1 MLTKQSDTMPVLSKC
16 EQQDFNGPGQKK
28 KFSENERRLRAINKK
43 IRNAKH
49 SEGEWNMPKIE
60 RLEKERDDILVLIQ
74 ADKKK
79 KKAEE
84 EKKMAKNA
92 FENMTAD
99 EALEYFKE
107 EKVNVVGDH
116 IIPNTPHTRRLR
128 KKILENLN
136 EHMMSEMMNHQM
148 RVRINI
154 INQLK
159 ADCKIEE
166 EEVKRQQELQEIKEF
181 LQTNLTS

>member
-1 MLTKQSDTMPVLSKC
+1 MPVLSKHANHNDSQ
-16 EQQDFNGPGQKK
+16 EKK
-28 KFSENERRLRAINKK
+28 KPKLSENKRRLRAINKK
-43 IRNAKH
+43 IRNAKP

-60 RLEKERDDILVLIQ
+60 RLEKKREIILNLIQ

-79 KKAEE
+79 KKAED
-84 EKKMAKNA
+84 EKKRVKDA

-107 EKVNVVGDH
+107 EKVDVVEDH
-116 IIPNTPHTRRLR
+116 RIPNTPHTRRLR
-128 KKILENLN
+128 KKVLENLN
-136 EHMMSEMMNHQM
+136 EHMMSEMMNQQM

-166 EEVKRQQELQEIKEF
+166 EELKEQQEFQEIKEF
-181 LQTNLTS
+181 LQNNLTS

>member
-1 MLTKQSDTMPVLSKC
+1 MPVLSKHVK
-16 EQQDFNGPGQKK
+16 QDDSNDQEQKK
-28 KFSENERRLRAINKK
+28 KLSENERRLRAVEKK
-43 IRNAKH
+43 IRNAKPA
-49 SEGEWNMPKIE
+49 EGEWNMPKIE
-60 RLEKERDDILVLIQ
+60 RLEKKRDDILVLIQ

-79 KKAEE
+79 KKEE
-84 EKKMAKNA
+84 DEKQRVKDA
-92 FENMTAD
+92 FDNMTAD

-107 EKVNVVGDH
+107 EKVDVVEDH
-116 IIPNTPHTRRLR
+116 SIPNNPHTRRLR

-166 EEVKRQQELQEIKEF
+166 EEVKRQQEFTEIKEF
-181 LQTNLTS
+181 LQNNLTS

>member
-1 MLTKQSDTMPVLSKC
+1 MPVLSKH
-16 EQQDFNGPGQKK
+16 EKQNSNDPEQKK
-28 KFSENERRLRAINKK
+28 KPSDNERRLRAVEKK
-43 IRNAKH
+43 IRNAKP

-60 RLEKERDDILVLIQ
+60 RLEKKRDDILVLIQ

-79 KKAEE
+79 KKAED
-84 EKKMAKNA
+84 EKQRAKKA

-107 EKVNVVGDH
+107 EKVDVVEDH
-116 IIPNTPHTRRLR
+116 SIPNTPHTRRLR

-166 EEVKRQQELQEIKEF
+166 EEVKRQQEFTEIKEF
-181 LQTNLTS
+181 LQNNLTS

>member
-1 MLTKQSDTMPVLSKC
+1 MPVLSKHANHNDSQ
-16 EQQDFNGPGQKK
+16 EKK
-28 KFSENERRLRAINKK
+28 KPKLSENERRLRAINKK
-43 IRNAKH
+43 IRNAKP

-60 RLEKERDDILVLIQ
+60 RLEKKREIILNLIQ

-79 KKAEE
+79 KKAED
-84 EKKMAKNA
+84 EKKRVKDA

-107 EKVNVVGDH
+107 EKVDVVEDH
-116 IIPNTPHTRRLR
+116 RIPNTPHTRRLR
-128 KKILENLN
+128 KKVLENLN
-136 EHMMSEMMNHQM
+136 EHMMSEMMNQQM

-166 EEVKRQQELQEIKEF
+166 EEVKRQKEFTEIKDF
-181 LQTNLTS
+181 LQANLTS